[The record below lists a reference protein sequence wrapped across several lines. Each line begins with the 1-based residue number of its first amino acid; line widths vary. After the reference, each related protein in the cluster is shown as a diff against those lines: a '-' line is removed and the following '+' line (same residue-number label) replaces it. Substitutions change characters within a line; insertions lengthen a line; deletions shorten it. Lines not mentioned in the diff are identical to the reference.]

1 MSAKAKKRTLL
12 IVVPVFLLVVV
23 PLFIYW
29 LEYGSKPLINQLPD
43 EEIISVAKHP
53 FGSDEKSLE
62 IELSQEKIGSFFDL
76 IKNLKYKK
84 RFNLLKCRCTLGDD
98 IEYIIN
104 YDNYT
109 VRLREH
115 GIWVHNNEGLKDDF
129 EISEMRPSGT
139 FAEIDKLFLE
149 K

>member
-1 MSAKAKKRTLL
+1 MIA
-12 IVVPVFLLVVV
+12 V

-29 LEYGSKPLINQLPD
+29 PEYEPKPLINQLPD
-43 EEIISVAKHP
+43 GEIISAAGRP

-98 IEYIIN
+98 VEYIIN

-115 GIWVHNNEGLKDDF
+115 GIWVRNNNEGLKDDF